1 MDKYLKKLDVRKK
14 IRVVVLSLIAIFAVA
29 VVISVM
35 GLLVTNNQFT
45 NFYNV
50 QYNNSSLEKDMQ
62 TNLHYASK
70 HFLWSVSVKDPE
82 QVKTHMAMV
91 RSSMDAITAGIPEL
105 GKTYK
110 NTEKMNQLKEAWDKY
125 LVEFEKIAGFVDAGD
140 IMSAI
145 SIYVTTYEVATD
157 EIHNLLTEI
166 GAEID
171 ADAQQSYR
179 GSQLQGMMI
188 TLVLVVIL
196 VVCVGIGLYYAKK
209 LSEIITKPV
218 EEMKEIAEQ
227 LAEGNLD
234 VQVDYVSADEFGNLA
249 DSFRKTCTTLK
260 NIIEDLSY
268 VLAELKDGNYQVN
281 SKDAGLYVGNFK
293 QIVDDLRTMAENQS
307 DALFQ
312 INQAVEQVS
321 TGADQ
326 LANGAQDIAEG
337 AGEQAN
343 AIERLNETVEDVA
356 SIAATSAENAVK
368 TATTIKNAVVEAERG
383 KTEVTELINAMTRIT
398 ETSKEIENIIA
409 TIEDIASQTNLLSL
423 NASIEAA
430 RAGEAGRGFAVVA
443 EQIGKLATDSA
454 NSAVTTRNLIS
465 KSLNEIENGN
475 QIVDNTTAII
485 ANIISNM
492 ENFETLVSGVAE
504 ASEEQ
509 SEMLKKVQESIGQI
523 STVVSNN
530 SAAAEE
536 TSAVSEELSAQSES
550 LNELTGQFKLRRR

>member
-1 MDKYLKKLDVRKK
+1 MEKYLKDLNVRKK
-14 IRVVVLSLIAIFAVA
+14 IRIVVLSLIAIFAVA
-29 VVISVM
+29 VIISVA

-45 NFYNV
+45 KFYNV
-50 QYNNSSLEKDMQ
+50 PYNNSSIEKDMQ

-70 HFLWSVSVKDPE
+70 HFLWSVSVKDE
-82 QVKTHMAMV
+82 VQIRTHMELV
-91 RSSMDAITAGIPEL
+91 RTSMDAIDAAIPEL
-105 GKTYK
+105 EKTYT
-110 NTEKMNQLKEAWDKY
+110 NTKKMTQLKDAWANY
-125 LVEFEKIAGFVDAGD
+125 LVMFDEISDYVDAGD
-140 IMSAI
+140 ILSAI
-145 SIYVTTYEVATD
+145 TLYVTTYEDATN
-157 EIHNLLTEI
+157 EIHGILTEI
-166 GAEID
+166 GAELD
-171 ADAQQSYR
+171 TDAQKSYR
-179 GSQLQGMMI
+179 GSQIQGMVI
-188 TLVLVVIL
+188 TLILVVIL
-196 VVCVGIGLYYAKK
+196 VVSVGIGLYYAKR
-209 LSEIITKPV
+209 LSEIVTKPID
-218 EEMKEIAEQ
+218 EMKYIAEQ

-234 VQVDYVSADEFGNLA
+234 VQVDYESADEFGDLA
-249 DSFRKTCTTLK
+249 DSFRKTCSTIK

-268 VLAELKDGNYQVN
+268 ILAELKDGNYQVY
-281 SKDAGLYVGNFK
+281 SKNAAMYVGNFK
-293 QIVDDLRTMAENQS
+293 QIVEDLRTMADKQS

-343 AIERLNETVEDVA
+343 AIERLNDTIEDVA
-356 SIAATSAENAVK
+356 NIAATSAENAVK
-368 TATTIKNAVVEAERG
+368 TANTIKNAVVEAERG

-454 NSAVTTRNLIS
+454 HSAVTTRTLIS
-465 KSLNEIENGN
+465 KSLSEIDNGN

-492 ENFETLVSGVAE
+492 ENFEELVFGVAK

-509 SEMLKKVQESIGQI
+509 SEMLKKVQDSIGQI

-550 LNELTGQFKLRRR
+550 LNELTSQFKLRKR